1 MFDRLLQRLSGDSPI
16 EEASAQFS
24 QMLVL
29 VRSMIQRASR
39 IYWGE
44 HVTLDE
50 LKQFYSRDD
59 EVNRLQ
65 RSVRKQVIEH
75 LNAATP
81 SNVSYGLLLMSLVKD
96 AERLGDYAK
105 NLAETHQLTGR
116 GAGDLVDVP
125 VTAPLREIAEFVEHL
140 AEEACDAYAHSD
152 RARAEQLA
160 KEGKL
165 VSRRCDQLLCEIAQS
180 SVTAADAVDLTLA
193 ARYYKR
199 LVGHLLNLLSSLLV
213 PLDELDY
220 LGKVHAE
227 HGRDARF
234 VWRPRR
240 RPAR

>member
-1 MFDRLLQRLSGDSPI
+1 MFDRLLQRISGDSAMK
-16 EEASAQFS
+16 EASAQFS
-24 QMLVL
+24 QMLLL

-44 HVTLDE
+44 HVTLEE
-50 LKQFYSRDD
+50 LKQFYARDD

-75 LNAATP
+75 LRATTA

-116 GAGDLVDVP
+116 GAGDLVELP
-125 VTAPLREIAEFVEHL
+125 VIAPLREIADFVEQL
-140 AEEACDAYAHSD
+140 AADACDAYSQSD

-160 KEGKL
+160 KEGKQ
-165 VSRRCDQLLCEIAQS
+165 VCRRCDQLLCEVAQS
-180 SVTAADAVDLTLA
+180 PITAADAVDLTLA
-193 ARYYKR
+193 IRYYKR
-199 LVGHLLNLLSSLLV
+199 LAGHLLNLLSSLLV

-227 HGRDARF
+227 HEREDRF
-234 VWRPRR
+234 EWRSRW